1 MRGANESDDD
11 DERVALE
18 RTPAWIAAG
27 RPRTDEDEDEARR
40 RRRGDA
46 TATAT
51 ARTIDA
57 LEEECA
63 RLRTRIADAER
74 EFEARWRAEMAALR
88 RALIERDSAW
98 TRRVERYRKMA
109 AEARAAHEVDKAS
122 WAVERA
128 SVSCANPS
136 LERVKSDVAA
146 LKASCRELRSTAEL
160 ASRLV
165 APAVERAL
173 DGVRRALGD

>member
-1 MRGANESDDD
+1 MRGANDSDDD
-11 DERVALE
+11 DENVALE

-27 RPRTDEDEDEARR
+27 RRAKDEDDARR
-40 RRRGDA
+40 RRRGDE
-46 TATAT
+46 TAAAT

-57 LEEECA
+57 LEEENA

-74 EFEARWRAEMAALR
+74 EFEARWSAEMAALR
-88 RALIERDSAW
+88 RALIKRDSEW

-128 SVSCANPS
+128 SVS
-136 LERVKSDVAA
+136 R
-146 LKASCRELRSTAEL
+146 
-160 ASRLV
+160 
-165 APAVERAL
+165 
-173 DGVRRALGD
+173 